1 MGKFLNGKIITH
13 GGKKTRAFYQ
23 HKNVSKLLLTC
34 VAAVIIVGV
43 TGLVFT
49 GCSCKTPEP
58 EKVYVPKDVYIP
70 VKPERPDV
78 VCEFNRS
85 IVDVPDALM
94 SCITK
99 YKKALN
105 SVTKEK

>member
-1 MGKFLNGKIITH
+1 MGRPVNNLNIRLRRNIAKFLL
-13 GGKKTRAFYQ
+13 AS
-23 HKNVSKLLLTC
+23 V
-34 VAAVIIVGV
+34 AVIMAIGIA
-43 TGLVFT
+43 GLIFA

-58 EKVYVPKDVYIP
+58 EKVYITKDVYIP

-78 VCEFNRS
+78 VCEFNRT

-94 SCITK
+94 SCITR
-99 YKKALN
+99 YIKALN